1 VTREKPSISYSRIVC
16 FALYGLRSKR
26 FLRHSRYSRHL
37 RHSQT
42 TNINVARILGILLL
56 AIPLTATADPFGPGG
71 IGKES
76 GEQLLVR
83 CEPALRMIEAGADA
97 GLSAAE
103 RIEAASCIGFVDG
116 FIWGHAWSAWRE
128 RSDMFYC
135 PPELFSAREGVPA
148 LMSYLRTH
156 PDRMIQRAHLLLF
169 AAFNSAYPCK
179 P

>member
-1 VTREKPSISYSRIVC
+1 MIRLLVAVLVLFSPVT
-16 FALYGLRSKR
+16 A
-26 FLRHSRYSRHL
+26 
-37 RHSQT
+37 
-42 TNINVARILGILLL
+42 A
-56 AIPLTATADPFGPGG
+56 APLGPGG

-76 GEQLLVR
+76 GEQLLAR
-83 CEPALRMIEAGADA
+83 CEPALRMIESGSDA

-103 RIEAASCIGFVDG
+103 SIEATSCIGFVDG

-128 RSDMFYC
+128 RTDMFYC

-148 LMSYLRTH
+148 LVNYLRAH
-156 PDRMIQRAHLLLF
+156 PDRLIQRAHLLLF